1 MSQEA
6 MGRLYLDGETVVT
19 MGEEGTCMFQ
29 IQKGTLEVVV
39 DGQVI
44 NTLAHGEFFG
54 EMSLFNQAPRSAT
67 IRSKGESRV
76 MTIDQSAFLRRLQ
89 EDPMLGFRIL
99 KVLHQRMRQMNQQ
112 GVGYEGYLSS
122 SRPVAHGETP

>member
-1 MSQEA
+1 MSQA
-6 MGRLYLDGETVVT
+6 SMGRLYLDGETIVT

-44 NTLAHGEFFG
+44 NTLGHGEFFG

-67 IRSKGESRV
+67 IRSNGESRV
-76 MTIDQSAFLRRLQ
+76 MTIDQSAFQRRLR

-112 GVGYEGYLSS
+112 GVGYEGYVSTCI
-122 SRPVAHGETP
+122 PVTNGEDP